1 MTLTPEDEAREKRW
15 AEEIKYYAAR
25 DVWRKRTAICP
36 ISKVSWQEWWE
47 KKFNDDYM
55 TYVAQKKEERIKPQ
69 TASLFDDL

>member
-36 ISKVSWQEWWE
+36 E

-55 TYVAQKKEERIKPQ
+55 TYVAQKKEERLKPQ

>member
-1 MTLTPEDEAREKRW
+1 LTPEDEARENRW
-15 AEEIKYYAAR
+15 AEEIKYFAAR

-36 ISKVSWQEWWE
+36 ISQLTWQEWWE

-55 TYVAQKKEERIKPQ
+55 DYVAQKKEERLKPQ

>member
-1 MTLTPEDEAREKRW
+1 MTPEDEAREKRW

-55 TYVAQKKEERIKPQ
+55 GYVAQKKEEKLKPQ